1 MDAPAAPPATAPLL
15 VVDDEIQ
22 VVRSLE
28 ISFMDDLEVLT
39 ATSGEQALEV
49 LAGRPDVGVILT
61 DQRMPGMTGVELL
74 ARSRDTHPD
83 AVRILLTGFTDVEAL
98 VDAIN
103 EAQVYRYVPKPWEP
117 RDLELTVQRAMELHL
132 LTRDHQRLTR
142 ELELANQRLLREN
155 VDLRRAITGKH
166 RFDGILG
173 SSEPMTRLFDL
184 LEKIARSDATVLVQG
199 ETGTGKELIARAI
212 HVSGKRKDRPF
223 VVQNCAALTE
233 TLLESEL
240 FGHKRGSFTGAI
252 EDKKGLFELADGG
265 TVFLDEIGET
275 SPALQARLL
284 RVLQEGEVK
293 PVGATAI
300 KRVDVRVLSATNRDL
315 AAEVAAGRFRE
326 DLFYRL
332 NLFTLTVPPLRERT
346 GDIPVLVHHF
356 IERAATKLG
365 VAAPALR
372 KDALETLV
380 AHGWPGNVREL
391 ENEIERAVTLS
402 SEGEPIG
409 LELFSE
415 RVRGAARALPAAAVG
430 TAPALAT
437 GPGAGA
443 TVALG
448 AGEGGTL
455 NDRVDELK
463 RVLIERALVVHGNK
477 STAAEA
483 LGLTRQSLQKMM
495 RRLGMR

>member
-1 MDAPAAPPATAPLL
+1 MGRSWCRTAR
-15 VVDDEIQ
+15 
-22 VVRSLE
+22 RSP
-28 ISFMDDLEVLT
+28 
-39 ATSGEQALEV
+39 
-49 LAGRPDVGVILT
+49 R
-61 DQRMPGMTGVELL
+61 
-74 ARSRDTHPD
+74 RS
-83 AVRILLTGFTDVEAL
+83 
-98 VDAIN
+98 
-103 EAQVYRYVPKPWEP
+103 
-117 RDLELTVQRAMELHL
+117 
-132 LTRDHQRLTR
+132 
-142 ELELANQRLLREN
+142 
-155 VDLRRAITGKH
+155 
-166 RFDGILG
+166 
-173 SSEPMTRLFDL
+173 
-184 LEKIARSDATVLVQG
+184 
-199 ETGTGKELIARAI
+199 
-212 HVSGKRKDRPF
+212 
-223 VVQNCAALTE
+223 
-233 TLLESEL
+233 ESEL

-293 PVGATAI
+293 AVGATAI
-300 KRVDVRVLSATNRDL
+300 KRVDVRVVSATNRDL

-356 IERAATKLG
+356 VERVARKLG
-365 VAAPALR
+365 VPAPALR
-372 KDALETLV
+372 KDALETLI

-391 ENEIERAVTLS
+391 ENEIERAVTLV

-409 LELFSE
+409 VELFSE
-415 RVRGAARALPAAAVG
+415 RVRGAARALP
-430 TAPALAT
+430 PS
-437 GPGAGA
+437 
-443 TVALG
+443 TVAPSPAAPLPAAP

-463 RVLIERALVVHGNK
+463 RVLIERALLVHGNK